1 MAVEGVVREWGCG
14 VTPWSVAGRVGLAM
28 WPSVTHRACGVTATL
43 LSLFPVDFLE
53 KKS

>member
-14 VTPWSVAGRVGLAM
+14 VTPWSVAGLAM
-28 WPSVTHRACGVTATL
+28 WPSVMHRACGVTATL